1 MDEVFHL
8 KAPFQPTGD
17 QPQAIEALV
26 QGIEAGDEAQTLLG
40 VTGSGKTFT
49 MANII
54 ARCNRPTL
62 ILEPNKTL
70 ASQICTEMRSFFP
83 EDAVEYFVSYYD
95 YYQPEAYIPSTD
107 TYIEKDSAIN
117 DEIDRLRHSA
127 TAALSE
133 QRNVIIVASV
143 SCIYSLGDPI
153 DYRSMVISLRPGMQM
168 ERDELCAKLVKLQ
181 YERNDMNFIRN
192 KFRVKGDTVDIHL
205 AYNDEFAIRVEFF
218 GDEIDRILEFDPLT
232 GEHKN
237 VVRHVA
243 IFPASHYIV
252 GPEKMKEGL
261 AKIDAEMQ
269 QQVALF
275 TREGKLLEAQRIQQR
290 TNYDMEML
298 QEVGM
303 CKGIENYSAVLSGRA
318 PGSTPTTLLD
328 YFPDDFLLMVDE
340 SHVMLPQIRGMFGG
354 DYSRKKTL
362 VEYGFRLPSA
372 FDNRPL
378 RFEEFESKVHQKI
391 FVSATPGEYERQH
404 SSRVAEQVIRPTGLL
419 DPLISVRPVEGQIE
433 DLLGEIRQRIE
444 RGERALVTTLTVKMA
459 EDLTDYLEE
468 HGVKTKYMHHEV
480 DTFERMEI
488 IKDLRVG
495 AIDVIVGIN
504 LLREGLDL
512 PEVSLIAILDADKE
526 GFLRSETSLIQ
537 TIGRAARNANGV
549 VLMYADEVTPSMERA
564 IMETERRREI
574 QNAYNEEHGITPKTI
589 VKAIGGGLE
598 ISMSDENKRL
608 RQHRMSRVER
618 QQTIERLT
626 KEMKEAA
633 RLLQFELA
641 AQLRDEIARL
651 ERGEDPTQ
659 ADNSERRAAAKTRKG
674 RRKYKN

>member
-1 MDEVFHL
+1 MEQVFHL

-54 ARCNRPTL
+54 ARCTRPTL

-83 EDAVEYFVSYYD
+83 DDAVEYFVSYYD

-153 DYRSMVISLRPGMQM
+153 DYRSMVISLRPGMQL
-168 ERDELCAKLVKLQ
+168 ERDELCSRLVKLQ

-192 KFRVKGDTVDIHL
+192 KFRVKGDIVDIHL
-205 AYNDEFAIRVEFF
+205 AYNDEYAIRVEFF
-218 GDEIDRILEFDPLT
+218 GDEVDRIIEFDPLT

-252 GPEKMKEGL
+252 GPEKMKAGL
-261 AKIDAEMQ
+261 AKIAEEME
-269 QQVALF
+269 QQVKTF
-275 TREGKLLEAQRIQQR
+275 TEEGKLLEAQRIQQR

-298 QEVGM
+298 QEVGT

-340 SHVMLPQIRGMFGG
+340 SHVMLPQVRGMYGG

-378 RFEEFESKVHQKI
+378 RFEEFEHKIHQKI
-391 FVSATPGEYERQH
+391 FVSATPGTYEREH
-404 SSRVAEQVIRPTGLL
+404 STRVAEQVIRPTGLL
-419 DPLISVRPVEGQIE
+419 DPLVVVRPVEGQIE
-433 DLLGEIRQRIE
+433 DLLGEIRTRIE

-537 TIGRAARNANGV
+537 TIGRAARNANGM

-564 IMETERRREI
+564 ILETERRRAI
-574 QNAYNEEHGITPKTI
+574 QDAYNKEHGITPKTI
-589 VKAIGGGLE
+589 VKAISDGLE
-598 ISMSDENKRL
+598 ISMSEENKRM
-608 RQHRMSRVER
+608 RQHRMSRAER

-651 ERGEDPTQ
+651 QRGEDPTA
-659 ADNSERRAAAKTRKG
+659 ADASTRKAAAKTRKG
-674 RRKYKN
+674 RRSHKS